1 MQSQRSSS
9 IVEFAHR
16 CRTKLV
22 FGQELWLVGLHE
34 FKKPVATTSLF
45 FVRLFRELLLSV
57 LHDGILLRDDDG
69 ETGSNYEKCRKF
81 SNSYV
86 ISVS

>member
-57 LHDGILLRDDDG
+57 LHDGILLRDAAG
-69 ETGSNYEKCRKF
+69 CALQVR
-81 SNSYV
+81 
-86 ISVS
+86 